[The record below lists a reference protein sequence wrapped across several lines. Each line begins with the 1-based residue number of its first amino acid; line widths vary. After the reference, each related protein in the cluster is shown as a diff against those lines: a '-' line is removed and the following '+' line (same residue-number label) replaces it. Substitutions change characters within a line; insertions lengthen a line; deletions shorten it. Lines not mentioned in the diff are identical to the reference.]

1 MRAFHYPRLWLF
13 LGWFGIALLVWLSLV
28 NISLHTGVQHGD
40 KWVHLLVYSLL
51 MSWFVQLYRRWPLI
65 LLHGVVLVLLGV
77 ALEFL
82 QQRTGRQFDIA
93 DMLANALGVTL
104 GGVTALTP
112 MRDRLLWLERKLF
125 V

>member
-1 MRAFHYPRLWLF
+1 
-13 LGWFGIALLVWLSLV
+13 
-28 NISLHTGVQHGD
+28 
-40 KWVHLLVYSLL
+40 
-51 MSWFVQLYRRWPLI
+51 
-65 LLHGVVLVLLGV
+65 VLVLLGV

>member
-1 MRAFHYPRLWLF
+1 MREFHHPKLWLF

-28 NISLHTGVQHGD
+28 NISLHTGVKHGD
-40 KWVHLLVYSLL
+40 KWVHLLAYSLL

-65 LLHGVVLVLLGV
+65 LLHGFVLVLLGV
-77 ALEFL
+77 ALEFM

-93 DMLANALGVTL
+93 DMLANTLGVTL

-112 MRDRLLWLERKLF
+112 LRDRLLWLERKLF